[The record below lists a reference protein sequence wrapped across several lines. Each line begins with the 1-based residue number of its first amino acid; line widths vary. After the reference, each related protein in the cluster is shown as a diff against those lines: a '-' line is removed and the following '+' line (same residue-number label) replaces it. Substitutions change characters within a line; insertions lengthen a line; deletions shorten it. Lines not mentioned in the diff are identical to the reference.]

1 MLKRIISLVVAA
13 QLALMA
19 GALGHADGA
28 TAQPDAG
35 ASAAGAETAADAGE
49 ASDAEAAA
57 VVNGADADA
66 DAAAPTAAPGPV
78 TFTDDLGRTVEV
90 EDPERVAALL
100 GSFAQV
106 WQLAGGQVVATADD
120 AWDDLALE
128 LLEDAVNLGQI
139 NSLNLELLL
148 AARPDF
154 ILASNNTRQNI
165 EWRETLEATGIP
177 VAYFTIDD
185 FEDYLRMLDICTDIT
200 ERKDLY
206 EQNGAAVQSQI
217 DEVVAHSAARVAEQG
232 APTVLCMVASA
243 SAVYAKNS
251 EGNVLGAML
260 KRLGCENIADSDSML
275 LESLS
280 MEHILMSDPDYIFIV
295 QRGDDAEGMR
305 AYVQQ
310 MLMDN
315 PAWSKLTSVQSD
327 RVYFMDKNLFNLKPN
342 ERWGEAYQILEDI
355 LSDE

>member
-1 MLKRIISLVVAA
+1 MFKRMTSMILAA
-13 QLALMA
+13 LIALMA
-19 GALGHADGA
+19 GALGYADGDDGAAADNGAGAAGA
-28 TAQPDAG
+28 TA
-35 ASAAGAETAADAGE
+35 T
-49 ASDAEAAA
+49 
-57 VVNGADADA
+57 A
-66 DAAAPTAAPGPV
+66 DAAAGDGAADDATTPGPV

-90 EDPERVAALL
+90 ENPQRVAALL

-128 LLEDAVNLGQI
+128 LPDDAVNLGQI
-139 NSLNLELLL
+139 NSLNMELLL
-148 AARPDF
+148 MAQPDF

-165 EWRETLEATGIP
+165 EWRDTLEATGIP

-185 FEDYLRMLDICTDIT
+185 FEDYLHMLDVCTDIT
-200 ERKDLY
+200 GRKDLY
-206 EQNGAAVQSQI
+206 ETNGVAVQSQI
-217 DEVVAHSAARVAEQG
+217 DEVVAHSAARIEAEG

-260 KRLGCENIADSDSML
+260 KRLGCTNIADSDAML
-275 LESLS
+275 LENLS
-280 MEHILMSDPDYIFIV
+280 IEHILMSDPDYIFIV

-305 AYVQQ
+305 EYVQQ
-310 MLMDN
+310 LLMDH
-315 PAWSKLTSVQSD
+315 PAWSKLTSVQND

-342 ERWGEAYQILEDI
+342 NRWGEAYQILKDI